1 MLHQTPPS
9 TRTFTWMRGCDCRL
23 IALRSVALVCDRW
36 TMSTLEH
43 RLRDV
48 IDSALKDA
56 RAFEDWGQSATYI
69 PPLAQVDERQVAVSV
84 CLPDGRMVH
93 AGKSSHAFSIQ
104 SISKVFTLALAM
116 GRFGDLLW
124 NTVGREPS
132 GTHFASL
139 AALEANEGK
148 PRNPFEN
155 AGAIATTGAL
165 LSGYEPREILSE
177 LLRFVRDMAGD
188 DNILID
194 AEVARLETQ
203 SGYRNTAIANFLRHN
218 GILTDDPDRVLGTY
232 FHQCAIE
239 MSTAQLA
246 RAGATFAQLP
256 CAHLTLAKDRIQ
268 RINALMLT
276 CGLYN
281 QSGDFAFEVGVPAK
295 SGVGGGLLLSVPHQ
309 ASIAIWTPGLNTKGN
324 PQIGIF
330 LARRITEGMG
340 WSIFAKPADTE

>member
-1 MLHQTPPS
+1 MTEPTS
-9 TRTFTWMRGCDCRL
+9 
-23 IALRSVALVCDRW
+23 
-36 TMSTLEH
+36 
-43 RLRDV
+43 RLREI
-48 IDSALKDA
+48 IDSALADA
-56 RAFEDWGQSATYI
+56 HTIDDWGKSADYI

-84 CLPDGRMVH
+84 CLPDGEMVH
-93 AGKSSHAFSIQ
+93 AGKSDTLFSIQ

-116 GRFGDLLW
+116 GRYGEHLW
-124 NTVGREPS
+124 QTVGREPS

-165 LSGYEPREILSE
+165 LAGYEPRETLSE

-188 DNILID
+188 QSIVID
-194 AEVARLETQ
+194 SEVARLETE
-203 SGYRNTAIANFLRHN
+203 SGFRNTAIANFLRHN
-218 GILTDDPDRVLGTY
+218 GIITEDPDRVLGTY

-239 MSTAQLA
+239 MSTSQLA

-256 CAHLTLAKDRIQ
+256 CADITLAPSRIQ

-281 QSGDFAFEVGVPAK
+281 ESGDFAFLVGLPAK
-295 SGVGGGLLLSVPHQ
+295 SGVGGGLLVSVPHR
-309 ASIAIWTPGLNTKGN
+309 ASIAIWTPGLNAKGN
-324 PQIGIF
+324 PKIATF
-330 LARRITEGMG
+330 LAHRIAHDMG
-340 WSIFAKPADTE
+340 WSIFAKPD